1 MSLPVLVV
9 DDSGMSRKLTIRA
22 LPKDWDI
29 EISQAANGFEA
40 LEGYH
45 DGKAHVMFLDLTMP
59 GMDGFEVLE
68 TLQKEGL
75 DCFVIVVSADVQPEA
90 EIRAKELGAMAFI
103 RKPINSE
110 KVIEIL
116 TEYGIYE
123 H

>member
-40 LEGYH
+40 LESYH
-45 DGKAHVMFLDLTMP
+45 EGKAHVMFLDLTMP

-68 TLQKEGL
+68 TLQREGL